1 MTQTRARRYV
11 PGDHKVLCDLCGLT
25 YMRSETK
32 LQWNNLLACSE
43 CFDPKHPQL
52 NIRGKADR
60 QAVDIARPESEN
72 DNDLT
77 FYAPPSPFLQYSG
90 FVTDDSGILLSVG
103 VLFDSGVII
112 DGNY

>member
-1 MTQTRARRYV
+1 MTKNRARRYA
-11 PGDHKVLCDLCGLT
+11 PGDHKVICDLCGLT

-60 QAVDIARPESEN
+60 QTVDIARPESE
-72 DNDLT
+72 
-77 FYAPPSPFLQYSG
+77 
-90 FVTDDSGILLSVG
+90 DDSSFTWYVPTPDEL
-103 VLFDSGVII
+103 
-112 DGNY
+112 

>member
-1 MTQTRARRYV
+1 MTKTRARRYV

-25 YMRSETK
+25 YMRSETR
-32 LQWNNLLACSE
+32 LQWNNLLACYE

-72 DNDLT
+72 DNDLY
-77 FYAPPSPFLQYSG
+77 FYTPNQPSQYVG
-90 FVTDDSGILLSVG
+90 FVTDDSGRLMSDGSI
-103 VLFDSGVII
+103 FDSGAII
-112 DGNY
+112 NANY